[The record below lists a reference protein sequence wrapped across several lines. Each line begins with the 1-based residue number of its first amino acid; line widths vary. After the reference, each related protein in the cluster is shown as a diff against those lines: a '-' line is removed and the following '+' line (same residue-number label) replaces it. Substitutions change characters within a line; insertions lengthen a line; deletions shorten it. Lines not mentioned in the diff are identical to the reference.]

1 MSDNTKKLY
10 DTAINAFNS
19 FRRAYYQVEEW
30 PPHPNQLVD
39 FVAYLS
45 YKQFSPNTVK
55 SYISGISYFCKIRS
69 LPDPTQAFVL
79 KKVLVGLSRRNGR
92 VDDRKPL
99 SFEILSSIIHL
110 MPTICKSTYEAT
122 LFSAIFSTA
131 FFGYFRM
138 GELVHNSLQ
147 DPGHAIQYGDVTYL
161 AHNNTVHIFLRHSK
175 TDQEG
180 KGSSISLTPT
190 LLPICPVRIVQSFM
204 QARPTNPGAFF
215 CHLSGRPVTRYQV
228 ASVFNLALK
237 KLGLDNQSYKP
248 HSFRIGAASAAW
260 VSGTSAHDIASKGRW
275 KSRCM
280 YRYIRN

>member
-1 MSDNTKKLY
+1 
-10 DTAINAFNS
+10 
-19 FRRAYYQVEEW
+19 
-30 PPHPNQLVD
+30 
-39 FVAYLS
+39 
-45 YKQFSPNTVK
+45 
-55 SYISGISYFCKIRS
+55 
-69 LPDPTQAFVL
+69 
-79 KKVLVGLSRRNGR
+79 
-92 VDDRKPL
+92 
-99 SFEILSSIIHL
+99 
-110 MPTICKSTYEAT
+110 
-122 LFSAIFSTA
+122 
-131 FFGYFRM
+131 M

-275 KSRCM
+275 KSHCPRTIWVLGSSIVKHAFCYARKSQYGANLELDRHNATIFWQGKGGM
-280 YRYIRN
+280 RVEEICSKVKTLLKVQNAPHMLVIHCGGNNIPASKGAKIANTGMFCKEKVHLSGMGNDMFLYRLQQALQAFLNDSSVKVSPRDGQNGPWLRYD